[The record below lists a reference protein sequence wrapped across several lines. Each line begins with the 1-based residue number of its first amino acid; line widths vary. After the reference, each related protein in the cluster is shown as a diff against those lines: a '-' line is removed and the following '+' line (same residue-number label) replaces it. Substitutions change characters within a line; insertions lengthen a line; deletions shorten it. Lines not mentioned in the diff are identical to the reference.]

1 MQELLSVAIPIVLVH
16 VVILVVLV
24 LGIRLVLRATASK
37 AVARVRQVEEEV
49 RKQEEELHREKDRL
63 ERELADRKAESER
76 QIEALRDEAKREAVH
91 AKEKALS
98 EAKKDAQKIIDQA
111 KANEK
116 KLREQI
122 EREMEDKAVDY
133 GGQIFKL
140 VFSDLVNAELNQI
153 FTGELVD
160 ALNEIEPGSITVDT
174 GEALISTSHTL
185 SEETRSR
192 LEKVLREKFHEKAE
206 IRETI
211 DEELMS
217 GIVLKM
223 GSLEID
229 GSLRNRYQEAVREVQ
244 KAVAHRT

>member
-24 LGIRLVLRATASK
+24 VGIRLVLRTTASK

-49 RKQEEELHREKDRL
+49 RKREEDLRREKDRL
-63 ERELADRKAESER
+63 DRELADRKAESER

-116 KLREQI
+116 KMREHI
-122 EREMEDKAVDY
+122 EREMEEKAVEY
-133 GGQIFKL
+133 GGRIFKL
-140 VFSDLVNAELNQI
+140 VFSDLVNAELNRI
-153 FTGELVD
+153 FTGELID

-174 GEALISTSHTL
+174 GQALVSTSHAL
-185 SEETRSR
+185 PDETRAR
-192 LEKVLREKFHEKAE
+192 LVGVLREKFHEKAE
-206 IRETI
+206 VHETV
-211 DEELMS
+211 EEDLMS

-244 KAVAHRT
+244 KTVTHRT